1 VSKRDVV
8 FEAKGVRISMA
19 NWEQALLK
27 QPNHDSIEAESIF
40 RQAFREV
47 GIEDADEI
55 LSEFE
60 PSDVLLDILGNY
72 EAGSVGL
79 AFSGD
84 GIYVSLSRFG
94 DTAVGRVFASS
105 WGDKGL
111 FVVPKADG
119 AKLSEIAREAI
130 FSLQDGADWSV
141 FEEGEEGEDDSE
153 DGTSAELFGFKDLL
167 AKWPRVEEK
176 VKG

>member
-1 VSKRDVV
+1 
-8 FEAKGVRISMA
+8 MA

-27 QPNHDSIEAESIF
+27 QPNHDSIEAESVF
-40 RQAFREV
+40 RRAFREV

-60 PSDVLLDILGNY
+60 PSDVLLDILENY
-72 EAGSVGL
+72 KAGLVGL

-84 GIYVSLSRFG
+84 GIYVSFGRFG
-94 DTAVGRVFASS
+94 NTAVGRVFDSS
-105 WGDKGL
+105 WGEKSL

-130 FSLQDGADWSV
+130 FGLQDGAEWAV
-141 FEEGEEGEDDSE
+141 FEEGEEYCGEDEEPSDS
-153 DGTSAELFGFKDLL
+153 GTPAELFGFKDLL
-167 AKWPRVEEK
+167 AKWPRVEEE
-176 VKG
+176 VRG